1 MEEKSEIIKRLRR
14 IEFSALRLVEEQ
26 LAGSYHSVFK
36 GKGVEFAEVRE
47 YQYGDEVRFIDWNVT
62 AKRGIPHT
70 KVFVEEREITV
81 HVLIDMSSSLMFG
94 SGKSKMDVAADIAA
108 VLAFSAAMNQDK
120 VGSLLFT
127 DTIEKYVP
135 PRKGRKQ
142 VMRII
147 TDILTYNPKGKGTDI
162 GSAIEYLL
170 KIYPKRGIVFLIS
183 DFLEPDIEKLINPI
197 LFARK
202 KNDLVGIR
210 IKDPLEENLP
220 DGLYNFRDLE
230 TGEDFVVD
238 LNYRNRKQ
246 INEWKKRID
255 NNINELSVKTRMD
268 FIEVSTTADFM
279 PPILKFFK
287 KRKLRGKR

>member
-1 MEEKSEIIKRLRR
+1 MEEKSQIIKRLRK

-36 GKGVEFAEVRE
+36 GKGIEFSEVRE

-81 HVLIDMSSSLMFG
+81 HVLIDMSSSLLFG
-94 SGKSKMDVAADIAA
+94 SLKSKRDVAADIAA

-135 PRKGRKQ
+135 PKKGRKQ

-147 TDILTYNPKGKGTDI
+147 TDILTYQPKGKKTDI
-162 GSAIEYLL
+162 GAALEYLL

-183 DFLEPDIEKLINPI
+183 DFLEPDIDKLINPI
-197 LFARK
+197 LFTRK

-220 DGLYNFRDLE
+220 DGLYSFKDLE
-230 TGEDFVVD
+230 TGEDVVVD
-238 LNYRNRKQ
+238 LNPHTRKQ
-246 INEWKKRID
+246 INEWKRKID
-255 NNINELSVKTRMD
+255 NNINEISRKTRMD
-268 FIEVSTTADFM
+268 FIEINTSEDFM
-279 PPILKFFK
+279 PPILKFFQKRK
-287 KRKLRGKR
+287 KRVKR